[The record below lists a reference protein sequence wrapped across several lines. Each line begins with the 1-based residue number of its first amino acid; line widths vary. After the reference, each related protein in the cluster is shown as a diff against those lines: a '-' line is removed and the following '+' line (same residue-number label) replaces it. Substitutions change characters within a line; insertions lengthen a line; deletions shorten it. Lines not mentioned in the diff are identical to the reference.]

1 MINRSL
7 SKRKIKFSE
16 FNNEEMIFFNRNND
30 TIYSGI
36 NNLEKLLDNITLD
49 ILSSFSNKVGEFPLS
64 KSNSIF
70 QSKFQK
76 TPSLNNQD
84 IIYFELS
91 LNINKWKKGF
101 IKLID
106 SNLARVIFILE
117 RNIKEVK
124 YINHDILAKNELT
137 SDIEKIIRKNDH
149 SIELNVKIL

>member
-76 TPSLNNQD
+76 TPSFNNQD

>member
-70 QSKFQK
+70 HSKFQK